1 MVTFV
6 VILCYS
12 YCNFRLIS
20 GDIMNIKN
28 LTMTFGLQEI
38 FDDVSIQIKEK
49 EKVGIIGVNG
59 AGKSTFFKIIMGKLE
74 PDSGKVILKPGTR
87 IGFLPQVI
95 SDEIPSMNISVFDYL
110 LEGRPIKKLEAELSE
125 AYTKASIETDE
136 KKINNIMKQIAK
148 LQERLE
154 YYEVYNAEN
163 ILLKIVTGMHIDSD
177 LLDMKLCNLSGGQK
191 SKIAFAR
198 LLYSNPELLLLDE
211 PTNHLDIDSKDYII
225 NYLKKYNG
233 TVLVISHDI
242 EFLSAVTTQTLYVD
256 KTTHKMEL
264 YPGNYEKYMKI
275 RNERLKTQERLLD
288 KQEKE
293 EEKLKKIIAK
303 YIHGNE
309 KKANIAKDR
318 QKKLAKLE
326 ANKVTLEKKKK
337 VLNFKIKIN
346 QPSGVVPLKCENLKF
361 GYSEEQILF
370 DKLTFD
376 LSRGEKFLVVGEN
389 GVGKSTLLKLIM
401 NYLKPLEG
409 KIDINYKTELGY
421 YAQEHEL
428 LDKDKTIL
436 ENFNGCGLSTKEL
449 RSFLGSFLFFE
460 DDVYKK
466 VSYLSPGERS
476 RVSLAKLALTGANLL
491 ILDEPT
497 NHLDPKT
504 QEMIANIFKD
514 YEGTML
520 VVSHNISF
528 VDNLG
533 VERMLLLPSGEI
545 RYYDRNTLLY
555 YQELNNESK

>member
-1 MVTFV
+1 
-6 VILCYS
+6 
-12 YCNFRLIS
+12 
-20 GDIMNIKN
+20 MNIKN

-95 SDEIPSMNISVFDYL
+95 SDEIPNMNITVFDYL
-110 LEGRPIKKLEAELSE
+110 LDGRPIKKLEEELTK

-136 KKINNIMKQIAK
+136 KRLKIIMKQIAK
-148 LQERLE
+148 LQEKLE
-154 YYEVYNAEN
+154 YYEVYNAES
-163 ILLKIVTGMHIDSD
+163 ILLKIVIGMNIDSE
-177 LLDMKLCNLSGGQK
+177 LLNMNLSDLSGGQK

-198 LLYSNPELLLLDE
+198 LLYSNPEILLLDE

-242 EFLSAVTTQTLYVD
+242 EFLSAVTTSTLYID
-256 KTTHKMEL
+256 KTLHKMEL
-264 YPGNYEKYMKI
+264 YPGNYEKYIEI
-275 RNERLKTQERLLD
+275 RNERLKTKERLLE
-288 KQEKE
+288 KQERE

-326 ANKVTLEKKKK
+326 SNKITLEAKKKIA
-337 VLNFKIKIN
+337 NFKVKIN
-346 QPSGVVPLKCENLKF
+346 HPSDIVPLKCENLKF
-361 GYSEEQILF
+361 GYNTEQILF
-370 DKLTFD
+370 DNLTFD
-376 LSRGEKFLVVGEN
+376 LSRKEKFLIVGEN

-401 NYLKPLEG
+401 KYLEPLEG
-409 KIDINYKTELGY
+409 KIDINNKTEIGY

-436 ENFNGCGLSTKEL
+436 ESFNDFSLSTKDL
-449 RSFLGSFLFFE
+449 RNFLGSFLFTGN
-460 DDVYKK
+460 DVYKK
-466 VSYLSPGERS
+466 ISYLSPGERS
-476 RVSLAKLALTGANLL
+476 RVALAKLALTGANLL

-497 NHLDPKT
+497 NHLDPQT
-504 QEMIANIFKD
+504 QEMIANTFKY

-545 RYYDRNTLLY
+545 RYYDKKTVIY
-555 YQELNNESK
+555 YQELNNQSKYKKDKKKKKV